1 MKTRF
6 VRSILVQGMILVR
19 DNMKQPG
26 HGLACAL
33 LVAAAGIADADGAV
47 LFGENGLVE
56 DRSAALAELVP
67 WKAPDAALR
76 LADEKVEHLGGGA
89 YAITRTVKNVGGEP
103 VAFKDELRVRD
114 TFAADRYL
122 IPCVNYNGNRFGAIK
137 TPKGLSCEGQPWVF
151 SYERTG
157 IPSCTLTENGT
168 TGLAVFA
175 ANDTKESLVSACS
188 LVLSDERY
196 EHVIVRPVTE
206 APYTYES
213 KGVFGPRYD
222 THITLGAGE
231 AFTAKSY
238 VCVCRPKWTGYAYA
252 SLIDHALNLLDP
264 QLKPCLTDDEVF
276 DLGIRYVHALLYLYK
291 GKWLV
296 NEHYVNRM
304 AHDCAAM
311 RITREEMAERMKWE
325 YWTTLGTYC
334 QWFEVGWAGQNFLNA
349 RMLAVKSF
357 ATGDDALLE
366 KAVGVF
372 DAFVATQYPS
382 GLLHTCYQ
390 FNFEAN
396 RVERRPSDVCN
407 MGWAAAEAVRMKR
420 LLAAHGVDK
429 PEYVKFARGICD
441 FFVSH
446 WSDEW
451 GFGKSW
457 RMDGRPV
464 AQAGTIGGFLVPALV
479 ELFDDTKEPKY
490 LDAALRASDFYF
502 KRDLDRFEC
511 TAGAIDC
518 YCIDKETA
526 WPFLNGS
533 LSLYRITG
541 DAKHLER
548 AEKAAAYFTSWMF
561 FFDGVYGPETDIVKH
576 SWHTT
581 GGTAVS
587 TEHQGID
594 PWGAIAVPD
603 LEELSELTGD
613 AKWRRIAS
621 LMWANSMQCITTRL
635 GEFYHGQQR
644 PIGSQSEAC
653 LQARFTKYRPVI
665 EAGYFSDILA
675 PWPSA
680 FRMWTVVRRK
690 QHRQ

>member
-1 MKTRF
+1 MLKP
-6 VRSILVQGMILVR
+6 LMI
-19 DNMKQPG
+19 
-26 HGLACAL
+26 CAAAVATT
-33 LVAAAGIADADGAV
+33 VAAGGTV
-47 LFGENGLVE
+47 LFGESGLVE
-56 DRSAALAELVP
+56 ERSAALAELVP
-67 WKAPDAALR
+67 WKAPDTALR
-76 LADEKVEHLGGGA
+76 LVDEKVEHLGGGA
-89 YAITRTVKNVGGEP
+89 YAIMRTVKNVGAGS
-103 VAFKDELRVRD
+103 VSFKDELRVRD
-114 TFAADRYL
+114 CFAATRYL
-122 IPCVNYNGNRFGAIK
+122 IPCVNYNGNEFGALK

-157 IPSCTLTENGT
+157 VPSCTLTENGS

-175 ANDTKESLVSACS
+175 ANDTKASLVSACS
-188 LVLSDERY
+188 LEIAGRGERPARPRSRETRDPTVY

-222 THITLGAGE
+222 TYITLGAGE
-231 AFTAKSY
+231 TFTAKSY
-238 VCVCRPKWTGYAYA
+238 VCVCRPKWPGYAYA

-276 DLGIRYVHALLYLYK
+276 DLGIRYVHALLYLYR

-296 NEHYVNRM
+296 NEHYINRM

-325 YWTTLGTYC
+325 YWTAIGTYC
-334 QWFEVGWAGQNFLNA
+334 QTFEVGWAGQNFLNA
-349 RMLAVKSF
+349 RMFAVKAF
-357 ATGDDALLE
+357 ATGDGALLK

-382 GLLHTCYQ
+382 GLLHTCYN
-390 FNFEAN
+390 FNFDTN
-396 RVERRPSDVCN
+396 RVERRPADVCN
-407 MGWAAAEAVRMKR
+407 MGWAAAEAVRMNR
-420 LLAAHGVDK
+420 LLSAHGMGK
-429 PEYVKFARGICD
+429 PEYVKFARSICD
-441 FFVSH
+441 FFVAH

-457 RMDGRPV
+457 HVDGRP
-464 AQAGTIGGFLVPALV
+464 AAHAGTIGGFLIPALV
-479 ELFDDTKEPKY
+479 ELYDETNERKY
-490 LDAALRASDFYF
+490 LDAALKASDFYF

-533 LSLYRITG
+533 LSLYRITD

-561 FFDGVYGPETDIVKH
+561 FFDGVYGPETDIAKH
-576 SWHTT
+576 GWHTT
-581 GGTAVS
+581 GGTSVS
-587 TEHQGID
+587 AEHQGID
-594 PWGAIAVPD
+594 SWGSIAVPD
-603 LEELSELTGD
+603 LVELSERTGD
-613 AKWRRIAS
+613 AKWRRIAG
-621 LMWANSMQCITTRL
+621 LMWANAMQCITTRL

-653 LQARFTKYRPVI
+653 FQARFTKYRPVI

-680 FRMWTVVRRK
+680 FRMWTVERLHSKGIRM
-690 QHRQ
+690 R

>member
-1 MKTRF
+1 MKRNN
-6 VRSILVQGMILVR
+6 VSRMLVAAFAV
-19 DNMKQPG
+19 
-26 HGLACAL
+26 AV
-33 LVAAAGIADADGAV
+33 VAAAGFADAGGTA

-56 DRSAALAELVP
+56 ERSAALAELVP
-67 WKAPDAALR
+67 WNAPDASLR
-76 LADEKVEHLGGGA
+76 LVDEKVEHLGGGA
-89 YAITRTVKNVGGEP
+89 YAVTRTVKNVGGEP
-103 VAFKDELRVRD
+103 VKFKDELRVRD
-114 TFAADRYL
+114 SFAADRYM
-122 IPCVNYNGNRFGAIK
+122 IPCVNYNGNRFGALK
-137 TPKGLSCEGQPWVF
+137 TPKGLSYEGQPWVF

-157 IPSCTLTENGT
+157 IPSCTLTENET
-168 TGLAVFA
+168 TGLAVFT

-188 LVLSDERY
+188 LELAEGRY

-222 THITLGAGE
+222 TYITLGAGE
-231 AFTAKSY
+231 TFTAKSY
-238 VCVCRPKWTGYAYA
+238 VCVCPPKWKGYAYA
-252 SLIDHALNLLDP
+252 SLVDHALKLLDP

-276 DLGIRYVHALLYLYK
+276 DLGIRYIHSLLYLYR

-296 NEHYVNRM
+296 NEHYISRM
-304 AHDCAAM
+304 THDCAAM

-334 QWFEVGWAGQNFLNA
+334 QTFEVGWAGQNFLNA
-349 RMLAVKSF
+349 RMLAVKAF
-357 ATGDDALLE
+357 ATSDDALLK
-366 KAVGVF
+366 KAIGVF

-382 GLLHTCYQ
+382 GLLHTCYN
-390 FNFEAN
+390 FNFDAN
-396 RVERRPSDVCN
+396 RVERRPADACN
-407 MGWAAAEAVRMKR
+407 MGWAAAEAVRMNR
-420 LLAAHGVDK
+420 LLSAHGMGK

-457 RMDGRPV
+457 RVDGQPA
-464 AQAGTIGGFLVPALV
+464 AQAGTIGGFLIPALV
-479 ELFDDTKEPKY
+479 ELYDETKERKY
-490 LDAALRASDFYF
+490 LDAALKASDFYF
-502 KRDLDRFEC
+502 RRDLDNFEC

-576 SWHTT
+576 DWHMT
-581 GGTAVS
+581 GGTSVS
-587 TEHQGID
+587 AEHQGID

-603 LEELSELTGD
+603 LEELSGLTGD
-613 AKWRRIAS
+613 AKWRRIAG

-644 PIGSQSEAC
+644 PIGAQSEAC
-653 LQARFTKYRPVI
+653 LQARFTKYLPVI
-665 EAGYFSDILA
+665 EAGYFSDVLA

-680 FRMWTVVRRK
+680 FRMWTVVRRATDAQK
-690 QHRQ
+690 PNHTKE

>member
-26 HGLACAL
+26 HYLACAL

-56 DRSAALAELVP
+56 DRSAAIAELVP

-252 SLIDHALNLLDP
+252 SLIDHALKLLDP
-264 QLKPCLTDDEVF
+264 QLKPCLADDEVF
-276 DLGIRYVHALLYLYK
+276 DLGIRYVHALLYPYK

-325 YWTTLGTYC
+325 YWTALGTYC
-334 QWFEVGWAGQNFLNA
+334 QTFEVGWAGQNFLNA
-349 RMLAVKSF
+349 RMLAVK
-357 ATGDDALLE
+357 ALGGPCNTGGPQISAAADAQMPVTPRDMSLLK
-366 KAVGVF
+366 KAIGVF
-372 DAFVATQYPS
+372 DAFVATQDY
-382 GLLHTCYQ
+382 
-390 FNFEAN
+390 A
-396 RVERRPSDVCN
+396 
-407 MGWAAAEAVRMKR
+407 
-420 LLAAHGVDK
+420 
-429 PEYVKFARGICD
+429 
-441 FFVSH
+441 
-446 WSDEW
+446 
-451 GFGKSW
+451 
-457 RMDGRPV
+457 
-464 AQAGTIGGFLVPALV
+464 
-479 ELFDDTKEPKY
+479 
-490 LDAALRASDFYF
+490 
-502 KRDLDRFEC
+502 
-511 TAGAIDC
+511 
-518 YCIDKETA
+518 
-526 WPFLNGS
+526 
-533 LSLYRITG
+533 
-541 DAKHLER
+541 
-548 AEKAAAYFTSWMF
+548 
-561 FFDGVYGPETDIVKH
+561 
-576 SWHTT
+576 
-581 GGTAVS
+581 
-587 TEHQGID
+587 
-594 PWGAIAVPD
+594 
-603 LEELSELTGD
+603 
-613 AKWRRIAS
+613 
-621 LMWANSMQCITTRL
+621 
-635 GEFYHGQQR
+635 
-644 PIGSQSEAC
+644 
-653 LQARFTKYRPVI
+653 
-665 EAGYFSDILA
+665 
-675 PWPSA
+675 
-680 FRMWTVVRRK
+680 
-690 QHRQ
+690 